1 MHNATN
7 TYTDLDPQYALRNWA
22 VIDVRAR
29 VRRAADREAGRAH
42 NELARPA

>member
-1 MHNATN
+1 MRKATN
-7 TYTDLDPQYALRNWA
+7 TYTDLDPHYALRNWA

-29 VRRAADREAGRAH
+29 VRRAAEREARRTH